1 MSSNPYAHF
10 SGVPMDSKDIDDLLV
25 SQGYGILSLCQEGEP
40 YSIPVSF
47 GYDGED
53 VYLGLLADGQD
64 STKLEFI
71 EHGVTVRLLVTDI
84 NGRFEWQSVAVTG
97 PVRSIDPDSEEWDHF
112 MDTLDDNAWF
122 VRSFERSDA
131 IDSIQ
136 GWELQIEEL
145 TGIERTEEVYD

>member
-25 SQGYGILSLCQEGEP
+25 SQGYGILSLCREGEP

-53 VYLGLLADGQD
+53 VYLGLLAEGQD

-71 EHGVTVRLLVTDI
+71 RDGATVRLLVTDI
-84 NGRFEWQSVAVTG
+84 RGRFEWQSVAVTG
-97 PVRSIDPDSEEWDHF
+97 PANELDSEGDEWERCIDV
-112 MDTLDDNAWF
+112 LDDNAWF
-122 VRSFERSDA
+122 MRAFEQSDA

-136 GWELQIEEL
+136 GWKLQVDELRGL
-145 TGIERTEEVYD
+145 ERKEQVYD